1 MRNLSRRQRA
11 VLRKGIYLVAPALS
25 AVLVVFG
32 VWTNEQAATVT
43 GAVTTILTTA
53 LAFFNTDPALY
64 EGTAGDGDASAEPG
78 GSAESGE

>member
-1 MRNLSRRQRA
+1 MRNLTPRQRA

-32 VWTNEQAATVT
+32 VWTNEQATTVT

-53 LAFFNTDPALY
+53 LAFFNTNPDMY
-64 EGTAGDGDASAEPG
+64 EGIAGDASTE
-78 GSAESGE
+78 SVVSIESGE

>member
-1 MRNLSRRQRA
+1 MRNLAPRQRA
-11 VLRKGIYLVAPALS
+11 VLRKGLYAIAPALS

-32 VWTNEQAATVT
+32 VWTNEQATVVT

-64 EGTAGDGDASAEPG
+64 DGMANDAENR
-78 GSAESGE
+78 E

>member
-53 LAFFNTDPALY
+53 LAFFNTDPDLY
-64 EGTAGDGDASAEPG
+64 EGTDGDASAEPAV
-78 GSAESGE
+78 SVESGE

>member
-1 MRNLSRRQRA
+1 MRNLTPRQRA

-32 VWTNEQAATVT
+32 VWTNEQATTVT

-53 LAFFNTDPALY
+53 LAFFNTNPDMY
-64 EGTAGDGDASAEPG
+64 EAAAGDAFAESVASI
-78 GSAESGE
+78 ESGE

>member
-53 LAFFNTDPALY
+53 LAFFNTDPDMY
-64 EGTAGDGDASAEPG
+64 EGTAGDVSAEPS
-78 GSAESGE
+78 GSVENRE

>member
-11 VLRKGIYLVAPALS
+11 ALRKGIYLVAPALS

-53 LAFFNTDPALY
+53 LAFFNTDPDMY
-64 EGTAGDGDASAEPG
+64 EGTASDVSAEPID
-78 GSAESGE
+78 SVENRE

>member
-1 MRNLSRRQRA
+1 MRNMTPRQRA

-25 AVLVVFG
+25 TVLVVFG
-32 VWTNEQAATVT
+32 IWTNEQATTVT

-64 EGTAGDGDASAEPG
+64 EATPDDASTEL
-78 GSAESGE
+78 GSSIESGE

>member
-43 GAVTTILTTA
+43 GAATTIFTTG
-53 LAFFNTDPALY
+53 LAFFNTDPDLY
-64 EGTAGDGDASAEPG
+64 EGTAGDASAEPG

>member
-1 MRNLSRRQRA
+1 MRNLTPHQRA

-32 VWTNEQAATVT
+32 VWTNEQATTVT

-53 LAFFNTDPALY
+53 LAFFNTNPDMY
-64 EGTAGDGDASAEPG
+64 EAAAGDASAE
-78 GSAESGE
+78 SVASIESSE

>member
-1 MRNLSRRQRA
+1 MRNMTPRQRA
-11 VLRKGIYLVAPALS
+11 VLRKSIYLVAPALS

-32 VWTNEQAATVT
+32 VWTNEQATTVT

-64 EGTAGDGDASAEPG
+64 EGTGGDASAE
-78 GSAESGE
+78 SVVSVENRE

>member
-32 VWTNEQAATVT
+32 VWTKDQAATVT

-53 LAFFNTDPALY
+53 LAFFNTDPDMY
-64 EGTAGDGDASAEPG
+64 EGTAGDVSAEPV
-78 GSAESGE
+78 GSVESGE

>member
-53 LAFFNTDPALY
+53 LAFFNTDPDMY
-64 EGTAGDGDASAEPG
+64 EGTAGDASVGPD
-78 GSAESGE
+78 GSVESGE

>member
-1 MRNLSRRQRA
+1 MRNMTPRQRA
-11 VLRKGIYLVAPALS
+11 VLRKSIYLVAPALS

-32 VWTNEQAATVT
+32 VWTNEQATTVT

-64 EGTAGDGDASAEPG
+64 EAAGGDASAEPAV
-78 GSAESGE
+78 SVESGE

>member
-1 MRNLSRRQRA
+1 MRNMTPRQRA
-11 VLRKGIYLVAPALS
+11 ALRKSIYLVAPALS

-32 VWTNEQAATVT
+32 AWTNEQATTVT

-64 EGTAGDGDASAEPG
+64 EEADTDASAEPG
-78 GSAESGE
+78 GSNENRE

>member
-11 VLRKGIYLVAPALS
+11 ALRKGIYLVAPALS

-53 LAFFNTDPALY
+53 LAFFNTDPDMY
-64 EGTAGDGDASAEPG
+64 ESTAGDVSAEPI
-78 GSAESGE
+78 GSVENRE

>member
-11 VLRKGIYLVAPALS
+11 ALRKSIYLVAPALS

-32 VWTNEQAATVT
+32 VWTNEQATTVT

-53 LAFFNTDPALY
+53 LAFFNTDPDMY
-64 EGTAGDGDASAEPG
+64 EAAAGDAFAEPG

>member
-11 VLRKGIYLVAPALS
+11 VLRKGIYLIAPSLS

-32 VWTNEQAATVT
+32 IWTNEQAAVVT
-43 GAVTTILTTA
+43 GAVTTIFTTA

-64 EGTAGDGDASAEPG
+64 EDAADDASAEPG
-78 GSAESGE
+78 DSGENRE

>member
-53 LAFFNTDPALY
+53 LAFFNTDPDMY
-64 EGTAGDGDASAEPG
+64 EGTASDASAEPAV
-78 GSAESGE
+78 SVESGE

>member
-11 VLRKGIYLVAPALS
+11 ALRKGIYLVAPSLS

-32 VWTNEQAATVT
+32 IWTNEQAAVVT

-53 LAFFNTDPALY
+53 LAFFNTDPDLY
-64 EGTAGDGDASAEPG
+64 EDVSAVPN
-78 GSAESGE
+78 GSVENRE

>member
-11 VLRKGIYLVAPALS
+11 ALRKGIYLVAPALS

-32 VWTNEQAATVT
+32 VWTNEQATTVT

-64 EGTAGDGDASAEPG
+64 EGTAGDASAEPG

>member
-11 VLRKGIYLVAPALS
+11 ALRKGIYLIAPALS

-53 LAFFNTDPALY
+53 LAFFNTDPGMY
-64 EGTAGDGDASAEPG
+64 EAAAGDVSAEPI
-78 GSAESGE
+78 GSAKSGE